1 MSFLAGKHGR
11 PNFGHAIAVT
21 RSLDV
26 CISDRHA
33 CVPRLKHCAWH
44 LWSSIKHMLP
54 FEQWHF
60 LPTCIYGIKFI
71 TGYISGR
78 YNITPRGR
86 ITVQRWRFH
95 VFFGPIRFSFG
106 AKVYANK
113 PKGALTFH
121 WLEAFAKH
129 SMSARSPRAQCICK
143 EAYMPLD
150 TYPTSCSSRI
160 G

>member
-1 MSFLAGKHGR
+1 MCAFPIAMHASQDLSIVHDISGHQLSTCYHSNSDISCQHVYTGLNLSLVIFLADIISHR
-11 PNFGHAIAVT
+11 EVE
-21 RSLDV
+21 SL
-26 CISDRHA
+26 CSDDG
-33 CVPRLKHCAWH
+33 C
-44 LWSSIKHMLP
+44 M
-54 FEQWHF
+54 F
-60 LPTCIYGIKFI
+60 
-71 TGYISGR
+71 
-78 YNITPRGR
+78 
-86 ITVQRWRFH
+86 
-95 VFFGPIRFSFG
+95 FFGPIRFSFG